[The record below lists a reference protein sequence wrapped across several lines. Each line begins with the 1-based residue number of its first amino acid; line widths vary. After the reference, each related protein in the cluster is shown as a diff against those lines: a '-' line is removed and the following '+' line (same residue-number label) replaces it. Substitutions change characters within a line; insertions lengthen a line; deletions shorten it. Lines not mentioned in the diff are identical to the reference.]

1 MGKVKSVTSRAIVAQ
16 AYIRVRDN
24 EIADTGYIK
33 GYDSPVGNFEG
44 IDTDRFMSYCNLSLG
59 VRRTTA
65 ERYLRIFR
73 AKDRWNLKN
82 ERPLVK
88 LAALA

>member
-1 MGKVKSVTSRAIVAQ
+1 MGKVKSVTSLSIVAS

-24 EIADTGYIK
+24 EVAETGYIK
-33 GYDSPVGNFEG
+33 GYDGQVGDFEN
-44 IDTDRFMSYCNLSLG
+44 IDTDRFMTYCNLSLG

-65 ERYLRIFR
+65 ERYLRNFR

-82 ERPLVK
+82 EKPLVK